1 MITSSITTTAINN
14 RTDNENINNNAANDS
29 NKLLTPTSTPTT
41 TTDNNANSVNGINL
55 ESNTSSKLIPSSIDK
70 ERNESEKC
78 DNAYASKQ
86 DAKEKISVLN
96 SNQWKEET
104 TLIV

>member
-1 MITSSITTTAINN
+1 M
-14 RTDNENINNNAANDS
+14 
-29 NKLLTPTSTPTT
+29 
-41 TTDNNANSVNGINL
+41 NGINL

-78 DNAYASKQ
+78 DNAYVSKQ
-86 DAKEKISVLN
+86 DVKEKISVLN

-104 TLIV
+104 TLIVWDSILAGLREAKFSRSKRFTISSDSLS